1 LQYFSFLER
10 RRNNSILTKN
20 NIMKRKV
27 NAIWNGNGAD
37 GNGFLSAQSG
47 AFDKMPYSFKTRFEN
62 DEGKLGTNPEELI
75 AAAHAGCFN
84 MKLSF
89 VLNEAGYNP
98 EELNT
103 DAILT
108 FVDGKIISIELNL
121 NAKVPGVSK
130 DEFKELAEDA
140 KKNCPI
146 SGALNCDIILN
157 PTLI

>member
-1 LQYFSFLER
+1 
-10 RRNNSILTKN
+10 
-20 NIMKRKV
+20 MKRKAHV
-27 NAIWNGNGAD
+27 VWRGDGENGSGELTT
-37 GNGFLSAQSG
+37 GSG
-47 AFDKMPYSFKTRFEN
+47 ALKNLPYDFKMRFKNE
-62 DEGKLGTNPEELI
+62 DGKLGTNPEELI

-103 DAILT
+103 DAVLT

-121 NAKVPGVSK
+121 SAKVPGVSIE
-130 DEFKELAEDA
+130 EFKELAEDA

-146 SGALNCDIILN
+146 SGALNCEIILK
-157 PTLI
+157 PSLI